1 MTMDKNLSFTLKDLI
16 MIVTIIISVIGTYY
30 MLNTKVLILENDNT
44 RLNTKL
50 SEVTSELKAYKG
62 LPSQVGRLEK
72 MVENNAKLTEAI
84 YLGLIAK
91 GIIKPK
97 SIQ

>member
-1 MTMDKNLSFTLKDLI
+1 ML
-16 MIVTIIISVIGTYY
+16 VTIIISVIGIYY
-30 MLNTKVLILENDNT
+30 TLNTRVLILENDNT

-50 SEVTSELKAYKG
+50 SEINAEVKAYKS
-62 LPSQVGRLEK
+62 LPSQVGRLET
-72 MVENNAKLTEAI
+72 MVEKNAKLTEAI